1 MKVNINIFILTFILR
16 MYLTVEKISNVY
28 RSTAEKLSRKENTP
42 LLSLSTIDK
51 NPEIEALNTG
61 KAL

>member
-1 MKVNINIFILTFILR
+1 